1 MTNKKTSSKVATQA
15 AKTLKSKDSSKIH
28 KQKLIKQLQKKLKK

>member
-15 AKTLKSKDSSKIH
+15 AKILKSKDSSKI
-28 KQKLIKQLQKKLKK
+28 QKQLA